1 MKGTIVRRGKS
12 SWRLKFDVGADPVTG
27 CRKIAYRT
35 VRGTK
40 KQAEA
45 ELTKAIAEMQA
56 GGFVDPTTLTVKDYL
71 SRWLKDHAAV
81 SVSAKTLE
89 RYTELA
95 DRHLSPRLGAH
106 TLQKLTPMHIQNAY
120 SDMLNS
126 GRIRGGGGLSAR
138 TVHHAHRLLFQALR
152 QAVRWQL
159 LARNPA
165 EAVTPPRPLATEIS
179 ILDDAQVGVL
189 LKGARSTRMY
199 TPILLAITTG
209 LRRGEVFG
217 LRWSDLDLDNGRLS
231 VAQAVE
237 QTKAGIS
244 FKTPKTR
251 RSRRTVTLP
260 QVTVEALRSHRAKQA
275 AERLALGLGKD
286 DLGLVFT
293 SPLGEPV
300 SVRAVSKEFARIVKR
315 AKLPPVT
322 FHGLRHT
329 HLTALLK
336 AGIHPKIASERA
348 GHASVGITL
357 DVYSHVLPS
366 MQDGLTAGVDAAIRN
381 ALAEQP

>member
-1 MKGTIVRRGKS
+1 M
-12 SWRLKFDVGADPVTG
+12 TG
-27 CRKIAYRT
+27 GRKIAYRT

-45 ELTKAIAEMQA
+45 ELSKAVAEMHA
-56 GGFVDPTTLTVKDYL
+56 GGFIDGTNMTVKEYL
-71 SRWLKDHAAV
+71 GRWLKDHAAV
-81 SVSAKTLE
+81 TVSAKTLE

-106 TLQKLTPMHIQNAY
+106 ALQKLTPMHIQNAY
-120 SDMLNS
+120 SDMLES
-126 GRIRGGGGLSAR
+126 GRIKGGGGLSAR
-138 TVHHAHRLLFQALR
+138 TVHHVHRLLFQALR

-159 LARNPA
+159 LSRNPA
-165 EAVTPPRPLATEIS
+165 EAVTPPKPPPTEIA
-179 ILDDAQVGVL
+179 ILDEDQVGVL
-189 LKGARSTRMY
+189 LKAARSTRMY

-217 LRWSDLDLDNGRLS
+217 LRWTDIDLENGRLS
-231 VAQAVE
+231 VAQALE
-237 QTKAGIS
+237 QTKAGIA
-244 FKTPKTR
+244 FKAPKTK

-260 QVTVEALRSHRAKQA
+260 SVTIEALRAHRAKQA

-293 SPLGEPV
+293 SPLGAPV

-315 AKLPPVT
+315 AKLPPLT
-322 FHGLRHT
+322 FHGLRHS

-336 AGIHPKIASERA
+336 AGVHPKIASERA
-348 GHASVGITL
+348 GHASVAITM

-366 MQDGLTAGVDAAIRN
+366 MQDGLTGGVDAAIRK
-381 ALAEQP
+381 ALAEQT